1 MGNLVAVEIA
11 SLAGERSLAMTWNS
25 GENIMNN
32 LLNIKT
38 PAEGIA
44 QVRKAEYNLSNHGIG
59 NLRLAYWNLTTEALY
74 EEATFRNEGAIVAGG
89 PFVAFTGK
97 HTARSANDK
106 FIVRETDSEG
116 NVWWGQYNRPCA
128 ADKFEVLYDRML
140 GFLQGRDVFVQDLYA
155 GADENYRLPVR
166 IVTELAWHSHF
177 VRNMFILPGS
187 LEEYKRFVPEFTIM
201 ALPSFKGMPMVDN
214 TASETFICLSFEKKL
229 AIIGNTAYAGEIKK
243 SVFTILNYLL
253 PLEGVLSMHCSAN
266 VNPKDS
272 NDVALFFGLSGTGKT
287 TLSADPTRRLI
298 GDDEHGWS
306 DDGVFNF
313 EGGCYAKVIGLSA
326 SAEPE
331 IYATTHRFG
340 TVLEN
345 VPFDPVTRYIDLD
358 DDSLTENTRAS
369 YPLEF
374 IDNAVPEKK
383 AGHPKNVIL
392 LTCDASGV
400 MPPIARLTPNQ
411 ALYQFISG
419 YTSKVGGTEVGLGK
433 EPEITFSACFGGP
446 FMVHHPYK
454 YAELLKRK
462 IERYGVTCWL
472 VNTGWVGGPYGVGKR
487 ISIRHTRA
495 LLNAALSGKLA
506 KVEYYRDPVFGFE
519 VPKTCPDVPE
529 SVLEPWSS
537 WPSREEYDKKY
548 KNLAQ
553 RFIENFGKFTEG
565 TPREVVE
572 AGPKVK

>member
-1 MGNLVAVEIA
+1 
-11 SLAGERSLAMTWNS
+11 
-25 GENIMNN
+25 MNN

-38 PAEGIA
+38 PAEGNA
-44 QVRKAEYNLSNHGIG
+44 QARKAEYNLSNHGIS

-74 EEATFRNEGAIVAGG
+74 EEAIFRGEGTTVAGG
-89 PFVAFTGK
+89 PFVAMTGK

-106 FIVRETDSEG
+106 FVVRHVDSE
-116 NVWWGQYNRPCA
+116 NNIWWGVYNRPFDN
-128 ADKFEVLYDRML
+128 DKFEVLYDRML
-140 GFLQGRDVFVQDLYA
+140 GFLQGRDVFVQDVYG

-177 VRNMFILPGS
+177 VRNMFILPQS
-187 LEEYKRFVPEFTIM
+187 LEEYKRFVPEFTIIAM
-201 ALPSFKGMPMVDN
+201 PSFKGMPSVDG

-253 PLEGVLSMHCSAN
+253 PLDGVLSMHCSAN
-266 VNPKDS
+266 VNPNDP

-313 EGGCYAKVIGLSA
+313 EGGCYAKVIGLSE

-331 IYATTHRFG
+331 IFATTKKFG
-340 TVLEN
+340 TILEN
-345 VPFDPVTRYIDLD
+345 VPHDPITRLIDLD
-358 DDSLTENTRAS
+358 DESVTENTRAS

-374 IDNAVPEKK
+374 IANAVPEKK

-400 MPPIARLTPNQ
+400 MPPIARLSPNQ

-419 YTSKVGGTEVGLGK
+419 YTSKIAGTEVGLGK

-462 IERYGVTCWL
+462 IERYGAQCWL

-495 LLNAALSGKLA
+495 LLNAALTGQLNNVSYMK
-506 KVEYYRDPVFGFE
+506 DPIFGF
-519 VPKTCPDVPE
+519 DVPE
-529 SVLEPWSS
+529 HCPNVPDEVLMPSSS
-537 WPSREEYDKKY
+537 WPDKKEYDRRY
-548 KNLAQ
+548 RDLAM
-553 RFIENFGKFTEG
+553 RFKQNFGKFEAG
-565 TPREVVE
+565 TPIEIIE
-572 AGPKVK
+572 AGPKV

>member
-1 MGNLVAVEIA
+1 
-11 SLAGERSLAMTWNS
+11 
-25 GENIMNN
+25 MNN
-32 LLNIKT
+32 ILNIKT
-38 PAEGIA
+38 PAESIA
-44 QVRKAEYNLSNHGIG
+44 QSRKADFNLSNQGVI
-59 NLRLAYWNLTTEALY
+59 NLRLAYWNLTTEALV
-74 EEATFRNEGAIVAGG
+74 EEAIFRNEGSLVSGG
-89 PFVAFTGK
+89 PFVANTGK

-106 FIVRETDSEG
+106 FVVRHTDSE
-116 NVWWGQYNRPCA
+116 NNIWWGVYNRPFA
-128 ADKFEVLYDRML
+128 ADKFEVLYDRLL
-140 GFLQGRDVFVQDLYA
+140 GFMQGRDVFVQDVYG
-155 GADENYRLPVR
+155 GADESYRLPVR

-177 VRNMFILPGS
+177 VRNMFILPQS
-187 LEEYKRFVPEFTIM
+187 LEEYKRFIPEFTIIAM
-201 ALPSFKGMPMVDN
+201 PSFKSAPAVDSTN
-214 TASETFICLSFEKKL
+214 SDTFICLSFEKKL

-266 VNPKDS
+266 VNPDNS
-272 NDVALFFGLSGTGKT
+272 DDVALFFGLSGTGKT

-306 DDGVFNF
+306 DNGVFNF
-313 EGGCYAKVIGLSA
+313 EGGCYAKVIGLSE

-331 IYATTHRFG
+331 IYATTKRFG
-340 TVLEN
+340 TILEN
-345 VPFDPVTRYIDLD
+345 VPFDPITRMIDLD

-374 IDNAVPEKK
+374 INNAMPEKK

-419 YTSKVGGTEVGLGK
+419 YTSKIAGTEVGLGK

-454 YAELLKRK
+454 YAELLKNK

-487 ISIRHTRA
+487 ISIRYTRA
-495 LLNAALSGKLA
+495 LLNAALNGKLDQV
-506 KVEYYRDPVFGFE
+506 KFKKDPIFGFE
-519 VPKTCPDVPE
+519 VPTQCPDVPDE
-529 SVLEPWSS
+529 VLNPASS
-537 WPSREEYDKKY
+537 WHDQKEYDRRY
-548 KNLAQ
+548 KDLAM
-553 RFIENFGKFTEG
+553 RFKQNFGKFEVG
-565 TPREVVE
+565 TPQDVID
-572 AGPKVK
+572 AGPKV

>member
-1 MGNLVAVEIA
+1 
-11 SLAGERSLAMTWNS
+11 
-25 GENIMNN
+25 MNN

-38 PAEGIA
+38 PAESVA
-44 QVRKAEYNLSNHGIG
+44 PARKADYNLSNHGIS
-59 NLRLAYWNLTTEALY
+59 NLRSAYWNLPAEALY
-74 EEATFRNEGAIVAGG
+74 EEAVFRNEGAIVAGG

-106 FIVRETDSEG
+106 FVVRHVDSEN
-116 NVWWGQYNRPCA
+116 NVWWGVYNRPFDQ
-128 ADKFEVLYDRML
+128 DKFEVLYDRLL
-140 GFLQGRDVFVQDLYA
+140 GFMQGRDVFVQDLYA

-177 VRNMFILPGS
+177 VRNMFMLPQS

-201 ALPSFKGMPMVDN
+201 SMPSFKGMPSVDS
-214 TASETFICLSFEKKL
+214 TASETFIVLSFEKKL

-243 SVFTILNYLL
+243 SVFTVLNYLL
-253 PLEGVLSMHCSAN
+253 PLDGVLSMHCSAN
-266 VNPKDS
+266 VNPNDA

-287 TLSADPTRRLI
+287 TLSADPTRCLI

-306 DDGVFNF
+306 DNGVFNF
-313 EGGCYAKVIGLSA
+313 EGGCYAKVIGLSE
-326 SAEPE
+326 SSEPE
-331 IYATTHRFG
+331 IYATTKRFG

-345 VPFDPVTRYIDLD
+345 VPYDPITRLIDLD
-358 DDSLTENTRAS
+358 DESITENTRAS

-374 IDNAVPEKK
+374 IANAVPEKK

-400 MPPIARLTPNQ
+400 MPPIARLSPNQ

-419 YTSKVGGTEVGLGK
+419 YTSKIAGTEVGLGN

-454 YAELLKRK
+454 YAELLRRK
-462 IERYGVTCWL
+462 IERYGAQCWL
-472 VNTGWVGGPYGVGKR
+472 VNTGWVGGPYGIGKR

-495 LLNAALSGKLA
+495 LLNAALTGKLDNVSY
-506 KVEYYRDPVFGFE
+506 KPDRIFGFE
-519 VPKTCPDVPE
+519 VPEHCPDVPDD
-529 SVLEPWSS
+529 VLIPSSS
-537 WPSREEYDKKY
+537 WADKKEYDRRY
-548 KNLAQ
+548 KDLAM
-553 RFIENFGKFTEG
+553 RFKQNFGKFELQ
-565 TPREVVE
+565 TPQEVIE
-572 AGPKVK
+572 AGPKI

>member
-1 MGNLVAVEIA
+1 
-11 SLAGERSLAMTWNS
+11 
-25 GENIMNN
+25 MNN

-38 PAEGIA
+38 PAESVA
-44 QVRKAEYNLSNHGIG
+44 QTRKADYNLSNQGMS
-59 NLRLAYWNLTTEALY
+59 NLRLAYWNLASEALY
-74 EEATFRNEGAIVAGG
+74 EEAVFRGEGTTVRGG

-106 FIVRETDSEG
+106 FIVRETSTEG
-116 NVWWGQYNRPCA
+116 NIWWGVYNRPCA
-128 ADKFEVLYDRML
+128 ADKFEQVYARML
-140 GFLQGRDVFVQDLYA
+140 GYLQGRDVFVQDVYA
-155 GADENYRLPVR
+155 GADEKYRLPVR
-166 IVTELAWHSHF
+166 VVTELAWHSLF

-187 LEEYKRFVPEFTIM
+187 LEEYKRFVPEFTIVV
-201 ALPSFKGMPMVDN
+201 LPGFKSAPSVDATN
-214 TASETFICLSFEKKL
+214 TETFIMLSFEKKL
-229 AIIGNTAYAGEIKK
+229 AIVGNTAYAGEIKK

-266 VNPKDS
+266 VNPDDA

-331 IYATTHRFG
+331 IYATTRRFG
-340 TVLEN
+340 TILEN
-345 VPFDPVTRYIDLD
+345 VPFDPVSRLIDLD
-358 DDSLTENTRAS
+358 DDSVTENTRAS

-374 IDNAVPEKK
+374 IENAVPEKK
-383 AGHPKNVIL
+383 AGHPKNIVL

-419 YTSKVGGTEVGLGK
+419 YTSKIAGTEVGLGK

-472 VNTGWVGGPYGVGKR
+472 LNTGWVGGRYGVGKR

-495 LLNAALSGKLA
+495 LLTAALTGKLA
-506 KVEYYRDPVFGFE
+506 KVKYYKDPVFGFE
-519 VPKTCPDVPE
+519 VPKTCPDVPD

-548 KNLAQ
+548 RDLAQ
-553 RFIENFGKFTEG
+553 RFIENFGKFADG
-565 TPREVVE
+565 TPREVLE